1 MLLVGAANVLS
12 GEFKAFSSRRDR
24 INAEMILA
32 SAAIPTLFKAV
43 HTDGGVYWEG
53 LFSQNSP
60 VRELPD
66 AKPNEIWVIQIN
78 PETSASEP
86 KSMAKITDRRNE
98 LSGNLLLYQETY
110 FIRTVNGLVEKLGE
124 SENSEDRRLLVP
136 GKEGEEDKEYRHIDI
151 KWIQM
156 LRDLDTASK
165 LNRDPSF
172 IREMMA
178 YGEEQADIFLK
189 GSLPLVGA
197 RTS

>member
-1 MLLVGAANVLS
+1 
-12 GEFKAFSSRRDR
+12 
-24 INAEMILA
+24 MILA

-43 HTDGGVYWEG
+43 HTDGGVYWDG
-53 LFSQNSP
+53 LFSQNPP

-86 KSMAKITDRRNE
+86 KSMPEITDRRNE
-98 LSGNLLLYQETY
+98 LSGNLSLYQEIH
-110 FIRTVNGLVEKLGE
+110 FIRTVNGLVDKLGE
-124 SENSEDRRLLVP
+124 GENSEDKRLLVS
-136 GKEGEEDKEYRHIDI
+136 GEEDKEYRHIDV

-172 IREMMA
+172 IRKMMA
-178 YGEEQADIFLK
+178 YGQEQAEKFLK
-189 GSLPLVGA
+189 KSLPLVGA
-197 RTS
+197 RTG